1 MLLKL
6 LSVFMGLVCFA
17 GPLCLSC
24 FFLVTYYILS
34 VTLSLILLINRTS
47 HIQTEHNIPL
57 FQIEQTTLHLPQQ

>member
-17 GPLCLSC
+17 CLSC